1 MLSEQ
6 EKTRIEAEEIFRLE
20 VRESLEKESNQPQAG
35 LKVNRCYAKYLTI
48 FPGSIDYFNLNS
60 DLFTY
65 SYHIVSQ
72 AHL

>member
-20 VRESLEKESNQPQAG
+20 VRESLEKQSNQLQAG
-35 LKVNRCYAKYLTI
+35 LKVNRCYAKYPTI

-72 AHL
+72 GL